1 MFISI
6 PDKFLVDV
14 VFSSEFDFNLEKNNI
29 EYDTRGY
36 RESTKIGTK
45 LKEKINEKIENVI
58 IDKTKDT
65 SVKDAIKNQCQMEV
79 DDYLEKN
86 NGFIYIDIDDE
97 YITDSVK
104 VKDDYCE

>member
-6 PDKFLVDV
+6 PDKFLVNV
-14 VFSSEFDFNLEKNNI
+14 VFDNEYELNIENNNI
-29 EYDTRGY
+29 EYATRVD
-36 RESTKIGTK
+36 RESTKIASK

-65 SVKDAIKNQCQMEV
+65 SVKDAIKNKCQMEV

-97 YITDSVK
+97 YISNSVK
-104 VKDDYCE
+104 VKDDYGE

>member
-6 PDKFLVDV
+6 PDKFLVAV
-14 VFSSEFDFNLEKNNI
+14 VFNSESELNIENNNI
-29 EYDTRGY
+29 EYDSRGD
-36 RESTKIGTK
+36 RESNKIASK

-58 IDKTKDT
+58 IDKAKDT
-65 SVKDAIKNQCQMEV
+65 SVKDAIKNKCQKEV
-79 DDYLEKN
+79 DEYLEKN

-97 YITDSVK
+97 YISDSVK

>member
-14 VFSSEFDFNLEKNNI
+14 VFNSEVELNIENNNI
-29 EYDTRGY
+29 EYDSRGD
-36 RESTKIGTK
+36 RESNKIASK

-58 IDKTKDT
+58 IDKTNDT
-65 SVKDAIKNQCQMEV
+65 SVKDAIQKKCQMEV
-79 DDYLEKN
+79 NEYLEQN

-97 YITDSVK
+97 YISDSVK